1 METHYPHFGFEIR
14 LNKKRLKLSSKS
26 KSFAVVPP
34 GIVIFLQVAEY
45 HCFLKATQL

>member
-1 METHYPHFGFEIR
+1 METHCQYFGFEIR

-34 GIVIFLQVAEY
+34 GIVIFLQVALY
-45 HCFLKATQL
+45 HHFSESP